1 MVVAQVKT
9 WFQNR
14 RMKHK
19 KHMRKQAS
27 SNESDKALGGVG
39 ESSNV
44 ASVEKESDDE
54 EDEDSDDS
62 ADEDTRQDE
71 DRMTLEE
78 PKPMK
83 PNRTLKPMPSIT
95 IFLESMQDSWQWF
108 FLPLPT
114 LASLR

>member
-83 PNRTLKPMPSIT
+83 PNRKLRPMPSIT
-95 IFLESMQDSWQWF
+95 IFLESMGSGF
-108 FLPLPT
+108 FFRYLP
-114 LASLR
+114 

>member
-1 MVVAQVKT
+1 
-9 WFQNR
+9 
-14 RMKHK
+14 MKHK

-62 ADEDTRQDE
+62 ADEDTREDE

-83 PNRTLKPMPSIT
+83 PNRKLTNTVTVSYHILGEHDRW
-95 IFLESMQDSWQWF
+95 LAVF
-108 FLPLPT
+108 FLPLRYLPWRA
-114 LASLR
+114 LDEAHFFQ